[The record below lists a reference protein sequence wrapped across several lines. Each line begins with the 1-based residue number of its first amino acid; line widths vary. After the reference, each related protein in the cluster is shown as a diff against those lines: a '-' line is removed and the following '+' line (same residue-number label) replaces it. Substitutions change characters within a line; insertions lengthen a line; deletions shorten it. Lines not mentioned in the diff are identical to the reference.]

1 MALPHRYNV
10 FLSLSRD
17 ERKKLE
23 AQAAAELRTPGN
35 YVTRLIVAELRRKRP
50 LKVRATVAQRSHYN
64 VHLRLTSQQR
74 RELERRAEAEGRLVA
89 NYVSAV
95 VVSGLGRP

>member
-50 LKVRATVAQRSHYN
+50 LKGTT
-64 VHLRLTSQQR
+64 L
-74 RELERRAEAEGRLVA
+74 
-89 NYVSAV
+89 
-95 VVSGLGRP
+95 